1 MNITYTLS
9 GLLGAGLTQSDIAK
23 AIGCS
28 QPTISDMVAG
38 KVGIT
43 RPSYKIVSG
52 LEALAAIHAI
62 PTEPSSTASSPS

>member
-9 GLLGAGLTQSDIAK
+9 GLLSAGLTQSDIAE

-28 QPTISDMVAG
+28 QPTISDMAAG

-52 LEALAAIHAI
+52 LEALALKHAV
-62 PTEPSSTASSPS
+62 PTDPAVASSPG